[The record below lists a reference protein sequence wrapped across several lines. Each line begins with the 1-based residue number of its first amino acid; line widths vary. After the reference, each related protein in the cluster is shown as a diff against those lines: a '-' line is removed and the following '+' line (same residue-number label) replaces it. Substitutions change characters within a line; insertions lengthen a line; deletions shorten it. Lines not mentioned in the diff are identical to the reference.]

1 MTDFEAERAEIARRL
16 SLNKEFSDV
25 SKSWMNHS
33 AKMKHSYLFDWLGI
47 PIIQIPQDM
56 YALQEIIYAVKPD
69 LIIETGIARGGSLQ
83 LSASL
88 LSMLD
93 LSDYMNLKPNTGF
106 IAKRKVFGI
115 DIEIREHAKE
125 LISQSFLK
133 SWIETTECDSTDAS
147 LIPVLDGLTEKYEKV
162 LVILDSNHTKSHVEK
177 ELALYSKYV
186 SSGSYLIV
194 FDTVIEYLDSQL
206 PDRSWGPGNG
216 PLNAVNEFLLQN
228 SDYEVDEMI
237 SNKLSVSCAPHGYL
251 KRK

>member
-1 MTDFEAERAEIARRL
+1 MTDFETERAEIARQL
-16 SLNKEFSDV
+16 SLNEDFAEV

-56 YALQEIIYAVKPD
+56 YALQEVIYSVKPD
-69 LIIETGIARGGSLQ
+69 LVIETGIARGGSLQ

-93 LSDYMNLKPNTGF
+93 IADFMNLTPNAGF
-106 IAKRKVFGI
+106 IPKRKVLGI
-115 DIEIREHAKE
+115 DIEIRDHARE
-125 LISQSFLK
+125 SISKSFLK
-133 SWIETTECDSTDAS
+133 PWIETMECDSTDPS
-147 LIPVLDGLTEKYEKV
+147 LVTALDAVTEKYEKV
-162 LVILDSNHTKSHVEK
+162 LVILDSDHTKSHVDK

-194 FDTVIEYLDSQL
+194 FDTVIEYLESQL
-206 PDRSWGPGNG
+206 PGRSWGPGNG
-216 PLNAVNEFLLQN
+216 PLNAVNEFLQHN
-228 SDYEVDEMI
+228 SDFEVDEMI
-237 SNKLSVSCAPHGYL
+237 STKLSVSCAPHGYL